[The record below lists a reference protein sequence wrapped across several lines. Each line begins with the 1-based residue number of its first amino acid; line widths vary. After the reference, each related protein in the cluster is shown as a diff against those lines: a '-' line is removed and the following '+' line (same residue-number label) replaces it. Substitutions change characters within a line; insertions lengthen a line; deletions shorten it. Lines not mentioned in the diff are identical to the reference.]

1 MKITKEHVGK
11 KVRRKDT
18 SRWIEVLAVD
28 GDEFWGRVVNTQ
40 NRSAYGCADNSY
52 QWELYQE
59 PFMIDGKE
67 VKVGDR
73 IANKAWGA
81 YSYIK
86 FQSNDE
92 EFVYAKNGSH
102 YPRDISW
109 RFYQDPKTYKI
120 VSPAVIC
127 EQSYQITTQVYETEE
142 KARLEW
148 PTSFHS
154 WPACDANGNPIQ
166 YRVEVKE

>member
-11 KVRRKDT
+11 KVRRDSWDADQFVVVIAVGNWMFIASRKD
-18 SRWIEVLAVD
+18 EVRGEECFTDLK
-28 GDEFWGRVVNTQ
+28 GD
-40 NRSAYGCADNSY
+40 
-52 QWELYQE
+52 WELYEE
-59 PFMIDGKE
+59 PK
-67 VKVGDR
+67 
-73 IANKAWGA
+73 
-81 YSYIK
+81 
-86 FQSNDE
+86 Q
-92 EFVYAKNGSH
+92 
-102 YPRDISW
+102 
-109 RFYQDPKTYKI
+109 YKI

-154 WPACDANGNPIQ
+154 WPACEANGNPIQ